1 MKKINILNKILLI
14 SILAI
19 SSSCTSK
26 LGNFTV
32 ISSQNVRGL
41 EYKGVNRD
49 ELQPVKA
56 DSCTH
61 RIYLTRTALGI
72 ITFGVAWFMPPFD
85 IVLGESEKE
94 RLETAVD
101 NAIKEGKRGVFDGDM
116 IANAVVKEK
125 NIIIPLIYG
134 YKCIIVE
141 GDVVS
146 SVTRKKS

>member
-1 MKKINILNKILLI
+1 M
-14 SILAI
+14 AI

-61 RIYLTRTALGI
+61 RIYLTRTALGFFTI
-72 ITFGVAWFMPPFD
+72 VAWFMPPFD
-85 IVLGESEKE
+85 IVLGESEKKGLKL
-94 RLETAVD
+94 RLIAPSKRVK
-101 NAIKEGKRGVFDGDM
+101 KEF
-116 IANAVVKEK
+116 
-125 NIIIPLIYG
+125 LT
-134 YKCIIVE
+134 
-141 GDVVS
+141 
-146 SVTRKKS
+146 VT